1 MRTRWTTVFL
11 SATALATAVTLNAQ
25 TPNPQRPNPQT
36 PTMQPQPERDRP
48 MTDDRQRPSTTA
60 GQVVTVTGCLKEEK
74 DVPGRNGSAMV
85 RGHMDNDYVLTNVKM
100 AEGSATS
107 GIGLATMYEIKG
119 IDAQLKPHLNH
130 QIEVT
135 GTLESAKDRTS
146 TSTTADITDLN
157 GTSVK
162 MLSQTCSANQ

>member
-1 MRTRWTTVFL
+1 MRTGLTI
-11 SATALATAVTLNAQ
+11 ATITAMTMAGMMTLNAQ
-25 TPNPQRPNPQT
+25 TPRPSSPQSPTTQPQT
-36 PTMQPQPERDRP
+36 ERQRP

-74 DVPGRNGSAMV
+74 DVPGRKESMAV

-100 AEGSATS
+100 ADASKTA
-107 GIGLATMYEIKG
+107 GIGLAPMYEIKG
-119 IDAQLKPHLNH
+119 LNSELKPHLNH

-135 GTLESAKDRTS
+135 GTIESATDRAS
-146 TSTTADITDLN
+146 TGTTADLTDLN

-162 MLSQTCSANQ
+162 MLAATCPANQ